1 MTDDD
6 KRLLMEDAIIRITSP
21 IEEVMRIVLRTAI
34 KGGCNTGTRDKAMYL
49 LRDAANQIEKRLPL
63 LDGE

>member
-6 KRLLMEDAIIRITSP
+6 KRLHMEDAIIRITSP
-21 IEEVMRIVLRTAI
+21 IEEVMRIIFRIAI
-34 KGGCNTGTRDKAMYL
+34 KGGCDTGTRDKAVYL
-49 LRDAANQIEKRLPL
+49 LRDAANQIENRLPL